1 MTKQIEITFSNG
13 SVYSIPAKVV
23 AEDRADY
30 YATKDDGD
38 YDEIFEEEMWVLD
51 DELELLDWM
60 RGNMD
65 WEDVEEYATLERVV
79 GIDKDDEFIN
89 ADAELIN

>member
-1 MTKQIEITFSNG
+1 MSKKIEITFSNG
-13 SVYSIPAKVV
+13 VVYSIPAKIV

-30 YATKDDGD
+30 YATQDDGD
-38 YDEIFEEEMWVLD
+38 YDEIFKQEMWVLD

-65 WEDVEEYATLERVV
+65 WEDVEEEATLERV
-79 GIDKDDEFIN
+79 DKINKHDEFIN
-89 ADAELIN
+89 ADAELIT